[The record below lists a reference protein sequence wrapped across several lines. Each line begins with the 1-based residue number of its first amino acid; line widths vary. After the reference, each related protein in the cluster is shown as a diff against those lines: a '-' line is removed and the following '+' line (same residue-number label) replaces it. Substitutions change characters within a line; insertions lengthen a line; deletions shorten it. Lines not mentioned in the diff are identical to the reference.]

1 MIRLKKAEKIL
12 YISWE
17 QRVALKIHYPPL
29 ADKSHQEAKDRSQ
42 RMKENILLTA
52 LNNVLA
58 KYKYFFS
65 VTDHY
70 FRSELRHYTF
80 YVSF

>member
-58 KYKYFFS
+58 KNKHCFLLLIIIFGQN
-65 VTDHY
+65 
-70 FRSELRHYTF
+70 
-80 YVSF
+80 